1 MIMENLT
8 IEQIEQKKEQLKKL
22 LQEANALKEELVA
35 AGEWPIDDDDLD
47 GATGGVGPLMPGHHY
62 TYDDGVVGGR
72 P

>member
-8 IEQIEQKKEQLKKL
+8 KEQIEQKKEQLKKL
-22 LQEANALKEELVA
+22 MQEANALKQELVA

-47 GATGGVGPLMPGHHY
+47 GVAGGIGPLMPGHHY